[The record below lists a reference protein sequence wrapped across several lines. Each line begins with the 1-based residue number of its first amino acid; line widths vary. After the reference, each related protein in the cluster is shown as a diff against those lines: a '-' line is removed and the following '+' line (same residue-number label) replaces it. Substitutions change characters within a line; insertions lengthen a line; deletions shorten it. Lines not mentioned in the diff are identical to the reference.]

1 MTGRYTLQNYTQIK
15 DRDIFFDANIIL
27 YLYWATGNR
36 RWTNKYSTLYNL
48 LLKQGNSMYINFL
61 VISEVVNRAIRIE
74 HEKYQSSQNTKID
87 YKMYRDSDAGVEALE
102 DIYLLLEDDIL
113 SHFNIVDDGYNKS
126 DIIGFLNVDSLDF
139 GDKAIEKTCSN
150 REMVLLTNDADFRD
164 SKIDILSV
172 NYKLLR

>member
-1 MTGRYTLQNYTQIK
+1 MAGRYTLQNYTQIK

-36 RWTNKYSTLYNL
+36 HWTNKYSSLYKL
-48 LLKQGNSMYINFL
+48 LLNQGNRMYINFL

-74 HEKYQSSQNTKID
+74 HDKYNKIQKTEIG
-87 YKMYRDSDAGVEALE
+87 YKKYRDSDAGVEALD
-102 DIYLLLEDDIL
+102 DIYTLLEDDIL
-113 SHFNIVDDGYNKS
+113 THFNIVDDGYDKS
-126 DIIGFLNVDSLDF
+126 DIIEFLNVDNLDF
-139 GDKAIEKTCSN
+139 GDKAIEKSCN
-150 REMVLLTNDADFRD
+150 DRNMVLLTNDADFRD